1 MQHIFYLLILLFAA
15 ASGIAAPSSFAAETA
30 LKTRPAKAA
39 DITGVFTLILYGGR
53 HSSDIETIAVFDLE
67 GDRYTFEPYAPEFD
81 YRIKKGLSVKDA
93 LHDAETFISRHRS
106 FRSAQ
111 LRRIMDRKG
120 KTIGYELR
128 PLYLPLD
135 FGVSDALDVT
145 YWLREGKVKVVI
157 KLLHSVEKQL
167 SDDDD
172 FRRYRR

>member
-1 MQHIFYLLILLFAA
+1 MKYIFYLLIFLFAA
-15 ASGIAAPSSFAAETA
+15 ASGITASPSFAAETA

-81 YRIKKGLSVKDA
+81 YRIKKGLSVKEA

-135 FGVSDALDVT
+135 FGVSDVLDVT

>member
-1 MQHIFYLLILLFAA
+1 
-15 ASGIAAPSSFAAETA
+15 
-30 LKTRPAKAA
+30 
-39 DITGVFTLILYGGR
+39 
-53 HSSDIETIAVFDLE
+53 
-67 GDRYTFEPYAPEFD
+67 
-81 YRIKKGLSVKDA
+81 
-93 LHDAETFISRHRS
+93 
-106 FRSAQ
+106 
-111 LRRIMDRKG
+111 MDRKG

-135 FGVSDALDVT
+135 FGVSDVLDVT

>member
-1 MQHIFYLLILLFAA
+1 MQYIFYLLIFLFAA

-30 LKTRPAKAA
+30 LKTRAAKAA
-39 DITGVFTLILYGGR
+39 DITGVFTLTLYGGR

-81 YRIKKGLSVKDA
+81 YRIKKSLSVKDA

-135 FGVSDALDVT
+135 FGVSDVLDVT